1 MGEQTLED
9 YEIKFDHILI
19 KCDSTSAIS
28 LSKNIIQHLRTKY
41 IEMRR
46 HFQRDHKIKEDIVT
60 EFMGIEHQLEY
71 IFTKPLSEDHFCKIR
86 RNLSFIHA
94 KNVYCFVF

>member
-1 MGEQTLED
+1 
-9 YEIKFDHILI
+9 
-19 KCDSTSAIS
+19 
-28 LSKNIIQHLRTKY
+28 
-41 IEMRR
+41 MRR
-46 HFQRDHKIKEDIVT
+46 HFLRDHTMKEDIVT
-60 EFMGIEHQLEY
+60 EFMGIQHQLEY